1 MVGRLQVLLTV
12 LTATAAVGGVI
23 VPADATPDLSGPETD
38 QPDVDDV
45 VDSNDSTVSNE
56 TDPNES
62 TEPNEPDPDDVDR
75 DRESN
80 VRVDDVVILVDYVWD
95 ADAEV
100 FRLTFE
106 SDRPRE
112 ITVTESVQQP
122 EGAGTFDIRQERLE
136 DGLTEVVIPVEPSGG
151 EVAVSITTSASIQQG
166 GGVYVSTGV
175 TETEAGPWSNTS
187 SAAGWFGGLSVA
199 LSMMIAA
206 AWQQKRRS
214 FDEPE
219 GYR

>member
-38 QPDVDDV
+38 QPDADDV
-45 VDSNDSTVSNE
+45 VDSNDSTVSND

-62 TEPNEPDPDDVDR
+62 TEPNDPGPDDVDR

-151 EVAVSITTSASIQQG
+151 EVAVSVTTSASIQQG

-175 TETEAGPWSNTS
+175 SEQQSGPWSNTS